1 MWQKAFFL
9 GTLLTA
15 LIVLGCKD
23 ELVAPPKGQSNYIS
37 GETKLIEIVNP
48 GTVKQLGDGNRQV
61 RNRVAVFL
69 DSSNNSQ
76 LSGQRLVVLSHNFDA
91 NGYGN
96 CYGTFSIE
104 TTSGLWE
111 GDFKG
116 QTTASGT
123 TIKAIGYNFDERGE
137 TCEWK
142 YYFPSSQDGEVGT
155 FSARIIS
162 ERDKF

>member
-1 MWQKAFFL
+1 MWQKIFFL
-9 GTLLTA
+9 VTLFTA
-15 LIVLGCKD
+15 LMILGCN
-23 ELVAPPKGQSNYIS
+23 ELVAPPEGQSSIIS
-37 GETKLIEIVNP
+37 GETKLIELVNP
-48 GTVKQLGDGNRQV
+48 GTVKQLEGGNIQV

-69 DSSNNSQ
+69 DSTNDSQ

-123 TIKAIGYNFDERGE
+123 TIKAIGYNFDERSE

-142 YYFPSSQDGEVGT
+142 YYFPSSEDGILGT

-162 ERDKF
+162 ERDEF